1 MGFFNKVLQLL
12 RGQPVQFFKNKVP
25 DVEIMVDVS
34 EFGVS
39 IGSASDFEAA
49 GVVFTDGRTI
59 LAGYQIH
66 KENPYVSGIGGKRE
80 AGETY
85 MTTAIREMLEEIF
98 DIPSR
103 PELIEII
110 RNNTTPTR
118 IIQTGTYIMVVYDFT
133 TLDTILRLL
142 SNIKSPVY
150 KKHPK
155 NLNELIFKRIS
166 SPTAEISHL
175 CLLPVIHHPK
185 IFPFVDD
192 NLLNDIDILRKLDSL
207 KSNCSD

>member
-1 MGFFNKVLQLL
+1 MGFFKKVLQLL
-12 RGQPVQFFKNKVP
+12 KGQPVQFFKNKVP
-25 DVEIMVDVS
+25 DIEIIVDVG

-39 IGSASDFEAA
+39 VGSASNFEAA

-66 KENPYVSGIGGKRE
+66 KANPYISGIGGKRE
-80 AGETY
+80 GNETY
-85 MTTAIREMLEEIF
+85 MTTAIREMLEEMF
-98 DIPSR
+98 DIKCP
-103 PELIEII
+103 PELIETV
-110 RNNTTPTR
+110 RSNTTPTR
-118 IIQTGTYIMVVYDFT
+118 IIQTGTYIMVVYDFV
-133 TLDTILRLL
+133 TLDTILRLVGSL
-142 SNIKSPVY
+142 QTPVY
-150 KKHPK
+150 NRAPK

-192 NLLNDIDILRKLDSL
+192 NLLNDIDILRKAYSSEANR
-207 KSNCSD
+207 KN